1 VGYAARSH
9 NIATLAVRQTA
20 TMLFG
25 MGPKSPSVRPAGLVR
40 SRGPIERATSA
51 FVEGLAARLA
61 ALCAETGLS
70 PETAAIADKVLR
82 NLIVPWS
89 RVEAFAR
96 HPNIGWVSEIS
107 DDNTPIEFSV
117 TISPGGSEVRVLF
130 EPQGEDQTL
139 AGHREAALRFHDHL
153 AQEQGAD
160 LSRFRM
166 VSDLFTPPGMRGP
179 FALWSAVVFADGKP
193 PAFKAYF
200 NPQAQGLGSA
210 VALVEEGL
218 RRLGLPH
225 AWRHLAA
232 TIARRG
238 PHRDELKYF
247 ALDLSAS
254 EQARVKVYVRHH
266 EATPEDLEV
275 AAAAA
280 PDSTHGEAQD
290 FARAMGGGA
299 PRFKE
304 RAAFTCA
311 AFVGGQDDRPSATT
325 QYVPVCAYALDDLE
339 VERRV
344 AQYLQTHDMDSAPY
358 RRVLVAFANRP
369 LSAGVGL
376 QSWVAFRR
384 YQGVPRL
391 TIYLA
396 CEVRRVFPPGSIPAS
411 TQDHMSFGSARE
423 VLACVDQ
430 YGLEKHPL
438 IRRLERAAD
447 ERELLF
453 LLITNASELLGAAE
467 SSAVARERWRD
478 ENGLVEES
486 FIAERASS
494 RYLFRKALQTFRTSP
509 DRIEVTAAELAA
521 TRVTSRLAKTL
532 VELLR
537 AEEPSAI
544 GLSLEALS
552 RRALNAEAE
561 QLSRLDAAGT
571 VGMPSVLRGALGV
584 HRALWSAL
592 DELGN
597 VELRKQSWSPKQHAR
612 CLGQNPCSNALRCAL
627 GQMAESSPLVEARV
641 PVPKRVAGLAAKI
654 GDQSER
660 QECQRHP
667 RHRYVGQGTD
677 PTLARRGHAGRR

>member
-1 VGYAARSH
+1 MVDRQPAA
-9 NIATLAVRQTA
+9 
-20 TMLFG
+20 MLSA
-25 MGPKSPSVRPAGLVR
+25 MGQKAPSFRPAGLAPDPAR
-40 SRGPIERATSA
+40 PSA
-51 FVEGLAARLA
+51 FVEGLARRLG

-70 PETAAIADKVLR
+70 AETASVADRVLR
-82 NLIVPWS
+82 DLIVPWS

-96 HPNIGWVSEIS
+96 HPHLGWVSEIS

-117 TISPGGSEVRVLF
+117 TLSPAGSEVRVLF
-130 EPQGEDQTL
+130 EPQGEDQSL

-153 AQEQGAD
+153 TREHGAD
-160 LSRFRM
+160 LRRFEM
-166 VSDLFTPPGMRGP
+166 VSDLFTPVGMRGP

-200 NPQAQGLGSA
+200 NPQAQGVGSA

-247 ALDLSAS
+247 ALDLSAG

-266 EATPEDLEV
+266 GATPEDLEI
-275 AAAAA
+275 AASAAT
-280 PDSTHGEAQD
+280 DSTPGEAQD
-290 FARAMGGGA
+290 FARAMGGHTR
-299 PRFKE
+299 RFKE

-311 AFVGGQDDRPSATT
+311 AFVGGRDDRPSATT

-344 AQYLQTHDMDSAPY
+344 AQYLQTHGMDSGPY
-358 RRVLVAFANRP
+358 CRLLAAFANRP

-396 CEVRRVFPPGSIPAS
+396 CEVRHVFPPGSVPAS
-411 TQDHMSFGSARE
+411 TENHMSFDSAE
-423 VLACVDQ
+423 EILACVDQ
-430 YGLEKHPL
+430 YGLDRHPL
-438 IRRLERAAD
+438 IRHLERAAN
-447 ERELLF
+447 ERKLVCLLAN
-453 LLITNASELLGAAE
+453 NASELLSTAR
-467 SSAVARERWRD
+467 SSAARLDRWKD
-478 ENGLVEES
+478 ENVVVGES
-486 FIAERASS
+486 FIPEQTSS
-494 RYLFRKALQTFRTSP
+494 RHLFRNALRTFRTSP
-509 DRIEVTAAELAA
+509 DRVEAAAAELAA
-521 TRVTSRLAKTL
+521 ARVTKRL
-532 VELLR
+532 VEALVQMLK
-537 AEEPSAI
+537 ADCSI
-544 GLSLEALS
+544 GLSL
-552 RRALNAEAE
+552 RALVRDGKAAEAE

-571 VGMPSVLRGALGV
+571 VGLPSVLRGALGV

-592 DELGN
+592 DQLADGEW
-597 VELRKQSWSPKQHAR
+597 KQSWSLEQHAR
-612 CLGQNPCSNALRCAL
+612 CLGQSPCSNALPRAI
-627 GQMAESSPLVEARV
+627 GQMAESSHLAEARV

-654 GDQSER
+654 ADQSER
-660 QECQRHP
+660 QEHQRHA
-667 RHRYVGQGTD
+667 RHRDVGLGID